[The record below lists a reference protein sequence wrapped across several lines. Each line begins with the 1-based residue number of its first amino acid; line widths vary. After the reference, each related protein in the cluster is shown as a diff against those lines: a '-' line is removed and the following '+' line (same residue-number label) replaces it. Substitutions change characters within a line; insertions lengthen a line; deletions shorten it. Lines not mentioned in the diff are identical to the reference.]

1 VDPDDARSVPAPPDP
16 EVQALRERIVALERE
31 VAEARAARL
40 FLEEAL
46 DHVPVGLE
54 LYDEEGTAR
63 WLNRAMV
70 EFVALPSAEVAVG
83 KFNVLSD
90 PFSAQTGMVEFFR
103 RAYAGELVKTK
114 EFSIDTEL
122 ATLDW
127 GTASKNIRFRMVLC
141 PRRDE
146 RGAVK
151 SVLAIMYEVT
161 QQHVVRQIAD
171 RILHSHDP
179 EEACRHV
186 AAGLAG
192 AMDSTFARVWLL
204 RSEEH
209 DLRLAAHAAV
219 RPHEDAPLAHPDVRP
234 SRAPTHLRAALDSR
248 GTVVVHRDDARW
260 DVPGALSE
268 ALGLASLVVTPI
280 RGPTGP
286 IGLIEVGATAP
297 STAAQV
303 VPTALERLADQ
314 YAEFDARRLAQS
326 RFESVFAR
334 SPDAVVLLTETGE
347 AERSN
352 EAARRLFGRDLRR
365 LGDLLEDGAAAAA
378 LLAAALAAPSDAPT
392 RWHELAARRGDGA
405 SFPAEVACSRVAP
418 SVGAGGSGVVLVVRD
433 LSERMAMLGE
443 LSRSVREKDALLREV
458 HHRVKNNL
466 QVMSSLLGMQA
477 DAEASEDTR
486 RALEA
491 ATQRVRAMSLVHQQL
506 DGAAEADRV
515 DLGRCAHALVAQLQR
530 SGGHQAAFRVEAD
543 EVFVSLDQAVPLAL
557 LLLELLRN
565 AMAHGRSEDG
575 RCEVR
580 VRLAEEGG
588 RRSLSVLDRG
598 AGWEPGAPRRALG
611 LSLVGALARQLGTTL
626 RITERTDGPGTSVTV
641 DLPPIPR

>member
-1 VDPDDARSVPAPPDP
+1 VR
-16 EVQALRERIVALERE
+16 ALRERVAALERE
-31 VAEARAARL
+31 VAEARAARV

-54 LYDEEGTAR
+54 LYDADGTAR

-83 KFNVLSD
+83 KFNVLTD

-103 RAYAGELVKTK
+103 RAYAGELVKTQ

-127 GTASKNIRFRMVLC
+127 GTASKRIRFRMVLC

-146 RGAVK
+146 AGAVK

-171 RILHSHDP
+171 RILQSHDP

-204 RSEEH
+204 RGEDH
-209 DLRLAAHAAV
+209 DLRLAAHAAS
-219 RPHEDAPLAHPDVRP
+219 RPQEGAPLAHPDVRP
-234 SRAPTHLRAALDSR
+234 SRAPTHLRAALEAR

-260 DVPGALSE
+260 GVPNALSE

-280 RGPTGP
+280 RGPSGP
-286 IGLIEVGATAP
+286 IGLIEVGGTAP

-303 VPTALERLADQ
+303 VPAALERLADQ

-334 SPDAVVLLTETGE
+334 SPDAVVLLAETGE

-352 EAARRLFGRDLRR
+352 EAARRLFGQELRR
-365 LGDLLEDGAAAAA
+365 LDEFLPDASAADA
-378 LLAAALAAPSDAPT
+378 LLAAALAAPRDAPT
-392 RWHELAARRGDGA
+392 RWHELSARRSNGS
-405 SFPAEVACSRVAP
+405 SFPAEVACSRVDP
-418 SVGAGGSGVVLVVRD
+418 SVGAGGAGLVLVVRD
-433 LSERMAMLGE
+433 LTERVAMLGE
-443 LSRSVREKDALLREV
+443 LSRSVREKDTLLREV

-466 QVMSSLLGMQA
+466 QVMSSLLAMQA
-477 DAEASEDTR
+477 HAESSEPSR
-486 RALEA
+486 LALDA
-491 ATQRVRAMSLVHQQL
+491 ATGRVRAMSLVHQQL
-506 DGAAEADRV
+506 DGSSELGRV
-515 DLGRCAHALVAQLQR
+515 DLGRCAQGLVAQLQR
-530 SGGHQAAFRVEAD
+530 SGAGLATFQLEAG
-543 EVFVSLDQAVPLAL
+543 EVLVPLDQAVPLVL
-557 LLLELLRN
+557 LLLELLTN
-565 AMAHGRSEDG
+565 ALAHGRGEDG
-575 RCEVR
+575 RCEVLVR
-580 VRLAEEGG
+580 VVAEAD

-598 AGWEPGAPRRALG
+598 PGWERDAARRTLG
-611 LSLVGALARQLGTTL
+611 LSLVEALARQLGTTL
-626 RITERTDGPGTSVTV
+626 RIAARADGPGTAVIV
-641 DLPPIPR
+641 DLPPASH